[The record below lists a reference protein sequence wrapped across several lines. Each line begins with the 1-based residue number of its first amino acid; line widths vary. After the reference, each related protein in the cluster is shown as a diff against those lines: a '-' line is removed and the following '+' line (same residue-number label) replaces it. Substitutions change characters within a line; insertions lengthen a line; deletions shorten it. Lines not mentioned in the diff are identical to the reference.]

1 MTYKDQMNRE
11 VLLDSQPERIISL
24 VPSQTELLH
33 SLGLGDRVVG
43 ITKFCL
49 YPDEW
54 YRGKHRIGG
63 TKDVILEKVAKLA
76 PDLIIG
82 NKEENKRGDIE
93 MLEKE
98 YPVWM
103 SDIFNLE
110 DSLKMIQKVGE
121 LTGTSEP
128 AEKLISEIQ
137 EEFDDL
143 EKWVAANVKEQLSVA
158 YVIWND
164 PSYCAGSNTF
174 IDAMLEKCGLRNFVN
189 EERYPEINKG
199 NKSPD
204 LVFLSSEPFPFKQ
217 KHVQAYQ
224 ERYPDAKV
232 VLVDGEM
239 FSWYGSRLTL
249 APKYFKELLKQI
261 ALN

>member
-1 MTYKDQMNRE
+1 MNRE

-158 YVIWND
+158 
-164 PSYCAGSNTF
+164 
-174 IDAMLEKCGLRNFVN
+174 
-189 EERYPEINKG
+189 
-199 NKSPD
+199 
-204 LVFLSSEPFPFKQ
+204 
-217 KHVQAYQ
+217 
-224 ERYPDAKV
+224 
-232 VLVDGEM
+232 
-239 FSWYGSRLTL
+239 
-249 APKYFKELLKQI
+249 
-261 ALN
+261 